1 MTKTVDG
8 VAWAGALVLAV
19 AVAGSV
25 GAADAPVA
33 RLVGAG
39 LGTVLGCIG
48 CGAAGLYAVFSGVS
62 LATILWS
69 EAAFAA
75 GTACIGVCAAALSF

>member
-1 MTKTVDG
+1 MRKTIEG
-8 VAWAGALVLAV
+8 MAWAGALALAV
-19 AVAGSV
+19 AVAGPV
-25 GAADAPVA
+25 GAAGAPVA
-33 RLVGAG
+33 GLVGAG

-48 CGAAGLYAVFSGVS
+48 CGAAGVYAVFSGVS

>member
-1 MTKTVDG
+1 MTKSIHG
-8 VAWAGALVLAV
+8 MAWAGALILAI
-19 AVAGSV
+19 AAAGPIGVAG
-25 GAADAPVA
+25 APLD

-39 LGTVLGCIG
+39 LGTVLGCVG
-48 CGAAGLYAVFSGVS
+48 CGAAGVYAVLSGVS